1 MNPVK
6 IFVHGVPDSPRV
18 WTPLLNELSLDASEV
33 HVPALPGIGEPA
45 PRAIDATKDG
55 YAQWLIREVEDAYQ
69 KSGPVDIFGHD
80 WGAILT
86 LRVASLRPELFHTW
100 TISNAIIE
108 PGYRGHI
115 VARCWNTPLVGELM
129 MKLTSTAALERG
141 LKSGGLPAEL
151 AADDARRW
159 RAGFAKRNILA
170 LYRSANG
177 LRFRGA
183 WMEGLAALP
192 PRGMVVWGENDPYVG
207 IEVARRFCAAR
218 NVPLAVIRDAG
229 HWAICQR
236 PAEVASLLTNH
247 WSAS

>member
-1 MNPVK
+1 MNPLK
-6 IFVHGVPDSPRV
+6 IFVHGVPDSPKV
-18 WTPLLNELSLDASEV
+18 WSPLVHELSLDASQV
-33 HVPALPGIGEPA
+33 RVPALPGIGEPA
-45 PRAIDATKDG
+45 PQGIDATKDG
-55 YAQWLIREVEDAYQ
+55 YAQWLIRQVEDAYRER
-69 KSGPVDIFGHD
+69 GPVDIFGHD

-86 LRVASLRPELFHTW
+86 LRVASLRPELFRTW
-100 TISNAIIE
+100 TVSNAIIE
-108 PGYRGHI
+108 PGYHGHI
-115 VARCWNTPLVGELM
+115 VARCWNTPLIGELM
-129 MKLTSTAALERG
+129 MKLTSSFALERG
-141 LKSGGLPAEL
+141 LISGGLPAEL

-183 WMEGLAALP
+183 WLEGLAGLP

-207 IEVARRFCAAR
+207 IAVARRFCAAR
-218 NVPLAVIRDAG
+218 DVPLAVIRDAG

-247 WSAS
+247 WAAS